1 MKNTPIRVLILLG
14 VVAIAGIMFTQIY
27 WVSRAM
33 DSHEE
38 QFNRSV
44 QMALK
49 SVVESLCVIN
59 GNDMPSNDPIDQVS
73 SNYFIARTNHKIDL
87 KSLDY
92 LITGE
97 FQKRNIELDFEYGV
111 YDCQTDQMVYG
122 QFVTMSGEVEQ
133 APTGKLPDL
142 IKDEYYFGVYFPS
155 KKAGLVSEMGFW
167 QFTTVLTLL
176 IVAFFGYAMFIIL
189 RQKRMSEIQ
198 KDFFNNITHEFKTPL
213 STLKVSSEV
222 IAESA
227 ENEKQKKYS
236 GIILDEVS
244 RLEKQVN
251 QLLKASFIDH
261 YQVQKFE
268 VLDPDHIL
276 AEVVTYFQ
284 KREQLDVDLALK
296 NLPIKIK
303 GDKNLLETIFFNLLD
318 NAKKY
323 GNGRVEVSS
332 EIHENWWVLHVCNPG
347 KGIPRKYQKKIFN
360 KFYRVPTGDQHD
372 VKGFGL
378 GLHFVKQSTRLMRGD
393 VTVES
398 QDQHTCFT
406 LKFPVI

>member
-1 MKNTPIRVLILLG
+1 MKNTSIRVLILLG
-14 VVAIAGIMFTQIY
+14 VVAIAGIMFTQIF
-27 WVSRAM
+27 WVSSAM

-59 GNDMPSNDPIDQVS
+59 GNDIPSNDPIDQVS
-73 SNYFIARTNHKIDL
+73 SNYFIARTNYKIDL

-92 LITGE
+92 LISGE

-122 QFVTMSGEVEQ
+122 QFVSMNGEVNQ
-133 APTGKLPDL
+133 APSGKLPDL
-142 IKDEYYFGVYFPS
+142 VKDEYYFGVYFPS

-167 QFTTVLTLL
+167 QFTTVLTLI

-189 RQKRMSEIQ
+189 RQKRLSEIQ

-213 STLKVSSEV
+213 ATLKVSSEV
-222 IAESA
+222 LSGSA
-227 ENEKQKKYS
+227 ETEKQRKYS
-236 GIILDEVS
+236 GIILDEVG
-244 RLEKQVN
+244 RLEKQVS

-261 YQVQKFE
+261 YQANTFE
-268 VLDPDHIL
+268 IIDTGIVLEELIS
-276 AEVVTYFQ
+276 YFEE
-284 KREQLDVDLALK
+284 REQLSIDK
-296 NLPIKIK
+296 NIDGHTIRMK
-303 GDKNLLETIFFNLLD
+303 GDRHLLETIIFNLLD

-323 GNGRVEVSS
+323 GNGKVQVSS
-332 EIHENWWVLHVCNPG
+332 TVIRKWWVLMICNEG
-347 KGIPRKYQKKIFN
+347 NEISVKYQKKIFD

-378 GLHFVKQSTRLMRGD
+378 GLYLVKQSTKLMKGR
-393 VTVES
+393 VSVES
-398 QDQHTCFT
+398 DNGKTCFT

>member
-1 MKNTPIRVLILLG
+1 MKNTSIRVLILLG
-14 VVAIAGIMFTQIY
+14 VVAIAGIMFTQIF
-27 WVSRAM
+27 WVSSAM

-59 GNDMPSNDPIDQVS
+59 GNDIPSNDPIDQVS
-73 SNYFIARTNHKIDL
+73 SNYFIARTNYKIDL

-92 LITGE
+92 LISGE

-122 QFVTMSGEVEQ
+122 QFVSMSGEEKQ
-133 APTGKLPDL
+133 TPSGKLPDL
-142 IKDEYYFGVYFPS
+142 VKDEYYFGVYFPS

-167 QFTTVLTLL
+167 QFTTVLTLI

-189 RQKRMSEIQ
+189 RQKRLSEIQ

-213 STLKVSSEV
+213 ATLKVSSEV
-222 IAESA
+222 LSGSA
-227 ENEKQKKYS
+227 ETEKQRKYS
-236 GIILDEVS
+236 GIILDEVG
-244 RLEKQVN
+244 RLEKQVS

-261 YQVQKFE
+261 YQANTFE
-268 VLDPDHIL
+268 ILDTGIVLEELI
-276 AEVVTYFQ
+276 TYFEE
-284 KREQLDVDLALK
+284 REQLSIDK
-296 NLPIKIK
+296 NIDGHTIRMK
-303 GDKNLLETIFFNLLD
+303 GDRHLLETIIFNLLD

-323 GNGRVEVSS
+323 GNGKVQVSS
-332 EIHENWWVLHVCNPG
+332 TVIRKWWVLIICNEG
-347 KGIPRKYQKKIFN
+347 KEIPVKYQKKIFN

-378 GLHFVKQSTRLMRGD
+378 GLYFVKQSTKLMKGRVSVGCG
-393 VTVES
+393 S
-398 QDQHTCFT
+398 GKTCFT

>member
-1 MKNTPIRVLILLG
+1 MKNTSIRVLILLG
-14 VVAIAGIMFTQIY
+14 VVAIAGIMFTQIF
-27 WVSRAM
+27 WVSSAM

-59 GNDMPSNDPIDQVS
+59 GNDIPSNDPIDQVS
-73 SNYFIARTNHKIDL
+73 SNYFIARTNYKIDL

-92 LITGE
+92 LISGE

-122 QFVTMSGEVEQ
+122 QFVSMNGEVNQ
-133 APTGKLPDL
+133 APSGKLPDL
-142 IKDEYYFGVYFPS
+142 VKDEYYFGVYFPS

-167 QFTTVLTLL
+167 QFTTVLTLI

-189 RQKRMSEIQ
+189 RQKRLSEIQ

-213 STLKVSSEV
+213 ATLKVSSEV
-222 IAESA
+222 LSGSA
-227 ENEKQKKYS
+227 ETEKQRKYS
-236 GIILDEVS
+236 GIILDEVG
-244 RLEKQVN
+244 RLEKQVS

-261 YQVQKFE
+261 YQANTFE
-268 VLDPDHIL
+268 IIDTGIVLEELIS
-276 AEVVTYFQ
+276 YFEE
-284 KREQLDVDLALK
+284 REQLSIDK
-296 NLPIKIK
+296 NIDGHTIRMK
-303 GDKNLLETIFFNLLD
+303 GDRHLLETIIFNLLD

-323 GNGRVEVSS
+323 GNGKVQVSS
-332 EIHENWWVLHVCNPG
+332 TVIRKWWVLMICNEG
-347 KGIPRKYQKKIFN
+347 NEIPVKYQKKIFD

-378 GLHFVKQSTRLMRGD
+378 GLYFVKQSTKLMKGR
-393 VTVES
+393 VSVES
-398 QDQHTCFT
+398 DNGKTCFT

>member
-14 VVAIAGIMFTQIY
+14 VVAIVGIMFTQIY

-59 GNDMPSNDPIDQVS
+59 GNDIPSNDPIDQVS
-73 SNYFIARTNHKIDL
+73 SNYFIARTNYKIDL

-122 QFVTMSGEVEQ
+122 QFVTMNGELEQ
-133 APTGKLPDL
+133 VPMGKLPDL
-142 IKDEYYFGVYFPS
+142 VKDEYYFGVYFPS

-176 IVAFFGYAMFIIL
+176 IVTFFGYAMFIIL
-189 RQKRMSEIQ
+189 RQKRLSEIQ
-198 KDFFNNITHEFKTPL
+198 KDLFNNITHEFKTPL

-261 YQVQKFE
+261 YQLQKFE
-268 VLDPDHIL
+268 VLDPGHIL

-284 KREQLDVDLALK
+284 KREQLEVDLALK
-296 NLPIKIK
+296 NQPIKLR

-323 GNGRVEVSS
+323 GEGKVEVSS
-332 EIHENWWVLHVCNPG
+332 EVHDKWWILRVCNDG
-347 KGIPRKYQKKIFN
+347 KGIPARYQKKIFS

-378 GLHFVKQSTRLMRGD
+378 GLHFVKQSTRLMHGE
-393 VTVES
+393 VTVKS
-398 QDQHTCFT
+398 GDQHTCFT

>member
-14 VVAIAGIMFTQIY
+14 VVAIAGIMFTQIF

-44 QMALK
+44 QMALRN
-49 SVVESLCVIN
+49 VVESLCVIN
-59 GNDMPSNDPIDQVS
+59 GNDIPSNDPIDQIS
-73 SNYFIARTNHKIDL
+73 NNYFIARTNYKIDL
-87 KSLDY
+87 KSLDF

-122 QFVTMSGEVEQ
+122 QFVSMTGGIEQ
-133 APTGKLPDL
+133 APSGKLPDL
-142 IKDEYYFGVYFPS
+142 MKDEYYFGVYFPS

-189 RQKRMSEIQ
+189 RQKRLSEIQ

-222 IAESA
+222 MIDSA
-227 ENEKQKKYS
+227 LDDKQKKYS
-236 GIILDEVS
+236 GIILDEVG

-261 YQVQKFE
+261 YKAQKFE
-268 VLDPDHIL
+268 LIDPNMVLT
-276 AEVVTYFQ
+276 EVVKYFQ
-284 KREQLDVDLALK
+284 EREGLNVFLQQVDQHVS
-296 NLPIKIK
+296 IK
-303 GDKNLLETIFFNLLD
+303 GDKNLLETIIFNLLD

-323 GNGRVEVSS
+323 GNGKVEVRSAIVNNRWMLSVSNEGS
-332 EIHENWWVLHVCNPG
+332 EIHVRH
-347 KGIPRKYQKKIFN
+347 QKKIFD
-360 KFYRVPTGDQHD
+360 KFYRIPTGDQHN

-378 GLHFVKQSTRLMRGD
+378 GLYFVKQSTRLMKGE
-393 VTVES
+393 VSMFSGEN
-398 QDQHTCFT
+398 QTCFT
-406 LKFPVI
+406 LKFPAR

>member
-1 MKNTPIRVLILLG
+1 MKNTPVRVLILLG
-14 VVAIAGIMFTQIY
+14 VVAIAGIMFTQIF
-27 WVSRAM
+27 WVSRAL

-59 GNDMPSNDPIDQVS
+59 GNDIPSNDPIDQVS
-73 SNYFIARTNHKIDL
+73 SNYFIARTNYKIDL

-122 QFVTMSGEVEQ
+122 QFVPMSGVVEQ
-133 APTGKLPDL
+133 TPSGKLPDL
-142 IKDEYYFGVYFPS
+142 VKDEYYFGVYFPS

-189 RQKRMSEIQ
+189 RQKRLSEIQ
-198 KDFFNNITHEFKTPL
+198 RDFFNNITHEFKTPL

-222 IAESA
+222 IADSA
-227 ENEKQKKYS
+227 TSERQKKYS
-236 GIILDEVS
+236 GIMMEEVV

-268 VLDPDHIL
+268 ILDPESIL
-276 AEVVTYFQ
+276 DDVMGYFQ
-284 KREQLDVDLALK
+284 EREQLELEKSKSGGPV
-296 NLPIKIK
+296 KIK
-303 GDKNLLETIFFNLLD
+303 GDSHLLETIFFNLLD

-323 GNGRVEVSS
+323 GHGNVEVRSR
-332 EIHENWWVLHVCNPG
+332 IRDNWWVLDICNEG
-347 KGIPRKYQKKIFN
+347 SEIPKKYQKKIFN
-360 KFYRVPTGDQHD
+360 KFYRVPKGDQHD

-378 GLHFVKQSTRLMRGD
+378 GLYFVKQSTKLMKGE
-393 VTVES
+393 VTLES
-398 QDQHTCFT
+398 DSQQTCFT
-406 LKFPVI
+406 LKFPQV

>member
-73 SNYFIARTNHKIDL
+73 SNYFIARTNYKIDL

-198 KDFFNNITHEFKTPL
+198 KDFFNNIANLMITCTNIM
-213 STLKVSSEV
+213 V
-222 IAESA
+222 
-227 ENEKQKKYS
+227 S
-236 GIILDEVS
+236 GIGGV
-244 RLEKQVN
+244 
-251 QLLKASFIDH
+251 
-261 YQVQKFE
+261 
-268 VLDPDHIL
+268 
-276 AEVVTYFQ
+276 
-284 KREQLDVDLALK
+284 
-296 NLPIKIK
+296 
-303 GDKNLLETIFFNLLD
+303 
-318 NAKKY
+318 
-323 GNGRVEVSS
+323 
-332 EIHENWWVLHVCNPG
+332 
-347 KGIPRKYQKKIFN
+347 
-360 KFYRVPTGDQHD
+360 
-372 VKGFGL
+372 
-378 GLHFVKQSTRLMRGD
+378 
-393 VTVES
+393 
-398 QDQHTCFT
+398 
-406 LKFPVI
+406 